1 MARAGRKDRGLWS
14 RPDSTGKPVWY
25 VRLYHE
31 GRERRF
37 GSFPSKT
44 KAREF
49 YEKAKLEQKEG
60 RFFPERYQHGGY
72 ELVEAVIDR
81 YLLTIAAKKPMTQLA
96 ERYFAK
102 WWKDYFMG
110 KRLNAIT
117 VGALEQARQTL
128 LATVVVEAKEKGE
141 VDKLMTPQRVNRYVE
156 WLRHLLNVAVRE
168 GRLASNPVLKVKT
181 YKEPKGKTRFLSME
195 EEALLLDKLGPV
207 HGLWA
212 RLAILTGLRQA
223 EQFRLQWK
231 DVDLER
237 GLLTLPIT
245 KAGGV
250 QYAHL
255 NEEAKR
261 ILRGFDSWQRSKWVF
276 PSENPATPLDARN
289 FYTRIWMPAVAKAG
303 IEWATWHDLRHTFA
317 SRLAMTG
324 HNEGTIAALLRHST
338 TALVKR
344 YAHLSPSHL
353 KAAVEG
359 VAGFGKAPGEK
370 QANTVQDGKPE
381 PISHG
386 TVTETV
392 TTGSVGERNGKPE
405 TAEVGVVE
413 GEKFGAPDTN

>member
-1 MARAGRKDRGLWS
+1 MARAGRKDRGLLS
-14 RPDSTGKPVWY
+14 KPDSTGKPVWY
-25 VRLYHE
+25 VRLYHD

-37 GSFPSKT
+37 GSFSTKT

-49 YEKAKLEQKEG
+49 YEKAKQEQQTG

-72 ELVEAVIDR
+72 ELVEAMIDR
-81 YLLTIAAKKPMTQLA
+81 YLLTIPTKKPMTQLA

-102 WWKDYFMG
+102 WWKDYFSG

-117 VGALEQARQTL
+117 VTALEEARQSL
-128 LATVVVEAKEKGE
+128 LATVVVEAKEKGD
-141 VDKLMTPQRVNRYVE
+141 VDKFMTPQRVNRYVE
-156 WLRHLLNVAVRE
+156 WLRHVVNIAVRE
-168 GRLASNPVLKVKT
+168 GKLAINPVLKLKM

-195 EEALLLDKLGPV
+195 EEKILLEKLGPI
-207 HGLWA
+207 HAPWA

-237 GLLTLPIT
+237 GLLTLPTT

-250 QYAHL
+250 QYVHL
-255 NEEAKR
+255 NEEAKA
-261 ILRGFDSWQRSKWVF
+261 ILRGLDSWQRSKWVF
-276 PSENPATPLDARN
+276 PSENPATSLDIRN
-289 FYTRIWMPAVAKAG
+289 FYGRIWVPAVNQAG
-303 IEWATWHDLRHTFA
+303 IEYATWHDLRHTFA

-344 YAHLSPSHL
+344 YAHLSLSHL

-359 VAGFGKAPGEK
+359 VAGFGKAPAGK
-370 QANTVQDGKPE
+370 HANTVQDGKPGLV
-381 PISHG
+381 SNG

-392 TTGSVGERNGKPE
+392 ADGSEGERSGKPV